1 MNSLLACRMKRA
13 VFLRDARSRL
23 LHFFTIFLRFFTIL
37 RVMPNVIAQI
47 SKE

>member
-1 MNSLLACRMKRA
+1 MNSLLAYRMKRA

-23 LHFFTIFLRFFTIL
+23 LHFFTIL